1 MRWNRFKTWKLRLL
15 IRSEVRKH
23 CRSLTREELDETLAR
38 LVTIGLCRDISC
50 YDCIGRDLE
59 IECFIFHEHTTIN
72 ILASELKR
80 LRKRAKTDEQKYGS
94 MPL

>member
-1 MRWNRFKTWKLRLL
+1 MRWNPFKTWKLRLL

-23 CRSLTREELDETLAR
+23 CRSLTREELDETLAQFA
-38 LVTIGLCRDISC
+38 TIRLCRDISC
-50 YDCIGRDLE
+50 SDCIGRYLE
-59 IECFIFHEHTTIN
+59 IECFIFQEHTTIN